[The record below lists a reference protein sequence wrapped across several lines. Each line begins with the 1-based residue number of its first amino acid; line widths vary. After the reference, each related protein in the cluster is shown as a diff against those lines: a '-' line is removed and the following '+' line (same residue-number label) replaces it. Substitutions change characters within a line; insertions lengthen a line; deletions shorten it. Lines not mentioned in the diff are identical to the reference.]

1 MSKKIIAIVTLA
13 LFVPSLVFAAV
24 TFEDNTTLSLNGTA
38 ATVWAMGAV
47 TLGTGSADSEADY
60 VILNAGGVTP
70 ELRVVAVP
78 NNEAFHVGVGDVVPV
93 TLLEVSP
100 SGSTLSFTIDTSDI
114 TAKTG
119 GYYLSSWK
127 GTAGAAETISM
138 RIQAE
143 QASTTYWLVVDG
155 SNDTTNDSN
164 SSGIVSFSYNAV
176 NTSEH
181 TFTLTEYV
189 GGGGGGGGGGS
200 TITAANVNAPNGG
213 ESWAGGSS
221 QNITWLATG
230 SGISKIKLSYSLDG
244 GSSYPYVIASS
255 ESNDGSYTWTVP
267 NISSSS
273 VKVKVEALTS
283 TNSVLVSDISN
294 ANFAITAVVPSI
306 STTLSTIVAS
316 PTSVVANGTS
326 TSTITVTAKDDT
338 GALLS
343 GKTVV
348 LTSSRGTS
356 DTITPATAT
365 TDASG
370 VATFTVLSSMA
381 GTSTYTASVDGNT
394 LSGTATVSFTAES
407 SSDSDTGEDADT
419 APTETPISLSVGDRI
434 KSSLSTSV
442 YFYGSDNKRHLF
454 PNEKTYKSWYTDWTG
469 VKIVPVS
476 QLQGISLGHNVT
488 IRPGTVLLKIE
499 TDPKVYAV
507 EPTGLLR
514 WVPTEAR
521 ALALYGSNWNTQII
535 DVPLIYWVD
544 YTFGAD
550 LTTDQHPT
558 GTLVQYTGTTEVYYV
573 QGSEKRHFT
582 GAAFE
587 ANKYQTKYIET
598 IPETISYTNGTDIAG
613 IETALVNI
621 Y

>member
-1 MSKKIIAIVTLA
+1 MNTASITDATGNIIVIGDA
-13 LFVPSLVFAAV
+13 L
-24 TFEDNTTLSLNGTA
+24 GTENDEADPVLMTSSPASA
-38 ATVWAMGAV
+38 ATG
-47 TLGTGSADSEADY
+47 
-60 VILNAGGVTP
+60 
-70 ELRVVAVP
+70 
-78 NNEAFHVGVGDVVPV
+78 VGVGDNLVFTYSEAMTTASVEAADSISLGSLGASAW
-93 TLLEVSP
+93 TVSDTVLTYA
-100 SGSTLSFTIDTSDI
+100 SHDSFGSFTDYTI
-114 TAKTG
+114 TIAATAASAASGDGNLHTG
-119 GYYLSSWK
+119 PV
-127 GTAGAAETISM
+127 A
-138 RIQAE
+138 
-143 QASTTYWLVVDG
+143 
-155 SNDTTNDSN
+155 NP
-164 SSGIVSFSYNAV
+164 F
-176 NTSEH
+176 
-181 TFTLTEYV
+181 TFTTELV
-189 GGGGGGGGGGS
+189 SSPGGGGGGS
-200 TITAANVNAPNGG
+200 TITAANVNSPNGG
-213 ESWAGGSS
+213 ESWTGGSS
-221 QNITWLATG
+221 HNITWLATG

-244 GSSYPYVIASS
+244 GSNYPYVIASS
-255 ESNDGSYTWTVP
+255 ETNDGSYTWTVP

-283 TNSVLVSDISN
+283 TDSVLTSDISN
-294 ANFAITAVVPSI
+294 ANFTITASVPSI
-306 STTLSTIVAS
+306 STTLSTIIAS

-326 TSTITVTAKDDT
+326 TSTITVTAMNDS
-338 GALLS
+338 GVAVS
-343 GKTVV
+343 GKTVS
-348 LTSSRGTS
+348 LTSSRGSS
-356 DTITPATAT
+356 DTISPATAT
-365 TDASG
+365 TDATG
-370 VATFTVLSSMA
+370 LATFTVLSSTA

-394 LSGTATVSFTAES
+394 LSGTATVSFTAVVAP
-407 SSDSDTGEDADT
+407 GEEA
-419 APTETPISLSVGDRI
+419 APAETPVALSVGDLI

-550 LTTDQHPT
+550 ITTDQHPS
-558 GTLVQYTGTTEVYYV
+558 GTLIQYTGTTEVYYV

-587 ANKYQTKYIET
+587 ANKY
-598 IPETISYTNGTDIAG
+598 
-613 IETALVNI
+613 
-621 Y
+621 